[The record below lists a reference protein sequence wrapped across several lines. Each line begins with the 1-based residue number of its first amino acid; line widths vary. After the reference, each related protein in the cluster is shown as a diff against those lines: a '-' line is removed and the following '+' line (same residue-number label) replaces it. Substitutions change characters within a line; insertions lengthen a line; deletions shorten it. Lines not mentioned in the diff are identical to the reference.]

1 MSGLVPRHGIEMSLH
16 HSLTRAGFPID
27 LSHYFGYVSDFGPLG
42 MGEDDGTGI
51 RTWREYLRDWYTDHT
66 ISRAHMEYLLEVIN
80 YIKYNLAKYQMYR
93 QIGRNRSYSYRHIL
107 SGENEYD
114 SDFLQELNSIA
125 RKMTYADDPL
135 PLINYTGDVFLI
147 DTRRQPLETRYSDED
162 FRMMTKNI
170 RQHLAD
176 EPGYLLQ
183 SQQINQREASLLEE
197 KLQSYPF
204 WRFGELYHIT
214 SLNYPKAFK

>member
-1 MSGLVPRHGIEMSLH
+1 MSGLVLRHGIEMSLY
-16 HSLTRAGFPID
+16 HSLRRVGFSNN
-27 LSHYFGYVSDFGPLG
+27 LSNYLYMLDFDTNGLSD
-42 MGEDDGTGI
+42 EGTHHPNQ
-51 RTWREYLRDWYTDHT
+51 TWRDFLTGWYENSTL
-66 ISRAHMEYLLEVIN
+66 SRAHMEYLLEVIN
-80 YIKYNLAKYQMYR
+80 YIKYNRAKYQMYKL
-93 QIGRNRSYSYRHIL
+93 IGRNRLYSYTQTLTDAEH
-107 SGENEYD
+107 D

-135 PLINYTGDVFLI
+135 PLINYNGNLFLS
-147 DTRRQPLETRYSDED
+147 DTRRQPLERRYSDEE
-162 FRMMTKNI
+162 FRRMTENI